1 MGFRITALIFVFTL
15 VYAGL
20 AYNLYSIQITKGDY
34 YSVKA
39 ASLYGSSRAIIP
51 PRGNIYFHDRNGKL
65 IPAALDKE
73 YPTIFANTK
82 EIPDP
87 AGAANSLSEI
97 LDMTGANLLK
107 LLSKKNDP
115 YEPLVRRAT
124 DAELESLKLV
134 SVPGI
139 YVDYEPSRFY
149 PFQKDAAHVL
159 GFVSTE
165 PDNLNGIYGIEAY
178 YNKRLKGI
186 AGDLKSEKVVSPV
199 PGDDVNLTI
208 DKNIQT
214 QAEDV
219 LKSLIQDYSAPSGS
233 IVVEDPKTGQ
243 ILAMTSSPSFDP
255 NSYSDYSVKNFLN
268 PVVQSIY
275 EPGSIFKVITMAAGI
290 DSGAITPE
298 TTYVD
303 TGELTLNGKT
313 IRNWD
318 KKAHGKLTMTNV
330 IEQSL
335 NLGSAFA
342 EDAMGNDT
350 FYKYLLKF
358 GLKETTHIDLPG
370 EVRGS
375 LGALEKNPREIN
387 FAAASFGQGISV
399 TPIALL
405 KAISVVANH
414 GVMMQPYLN
423 ADIAP
428 QVLGRV
434 ISEDTSRKVVGMMV
448 SAVNKNEIAK
458 IKGYNIAG
466 KTGTAQVP
474 DFKNGGY
481 TDDVINTFVGFVPAY
496 NPKFVVMIK
505 LDKAAGAPLAGT
517 NVVPAFRNL
526 TQFILN
532 YYNIPPDNPKEL
544 ESSDR

>member
-1 MGFRITALIFVFTL
+1 MGLRITALIFLFTL
-15 VYAGL
+15 LYTGL
-20 AYNLYSIQITKGDY
+20 GYNIYNLQINKGDY
-34 YSVKA
+34 YNAKA
-39 ASLYGSSRAIIP
+39 SSLYSSSGAIMP
-51 PRGNIYFHDRNGKL
+51 QRGNIYFRDKNKNL

-73 YPTIFANTK
+73 YPTIFANTS
-82 EIPDP
+82 EITDP
-87 AGAANSLSEI
+87 TAAAKSLSPI
-97 LDMTGANLLK
+97 LNMSQGSLLK

-124 DAELESLKLV
+124 ESEIEDLKLV
-134 SVPGI
+134 SIPGI
-139 YVDYEPSRFY
+139 HVDYEPSRIY
-149 PFQKDAAHVL
+149 PFRKDAAHVL

-165 PDNLNGIYGIEAY
+165 PDNLNGLYGIESY
-178 YNKRLKGI
+178 YNKRLKGV
-186 AGDLKSEKVVSPV
+186 AGSIKDEKIIRPVS
-199 PGDDVNLTI
+199 GENVNLTI

-214 QAEDV
+214 QAEDI
-219 LKSLIQDYSAPSGS
+219 LKSLVGDYAAVGGS

-243 ILAMTSSPSFDP
+243 ILAMATEPSFDP
-255 NSYSDYSVKNFLN
+255 NNYSDYSVKNFLN

-290 DSGAITPE
+290 DSGAITPS
-298 TTYVD
+298 TTYFD
-303 TGELTLNGKT
+303 TGELKLNGKT

-318 KKAHGKLTMTNV
+318 KKAHGKTTMKGV

-342 EDAMGNDT
+342 EKTMGHET

-358 GLKETTHIDLPG
+358 GFKETTHIDLPG

-375 LGALEKNPREIN
+375 LGSLEKNSRDVN
-387 FAAASFGQGISV
+387 FATASFGQGISV

-405 KAISVVANH
+405 KAISAVANH

-423 ADIAP
+423 ADIEP
-428 QVLGRV
+428 QVIGRV
-434 ISEDTSRKVVGMMV
+434 ISEETSKKVVEMMV
-448 SAVNKNEIAK
+448 SAVNHNEIAR
-458 IKGYNIAG
+458 IKGYNVAG

-481 TDDVINTFVGFVPAY
+481 TTDVINTFMGFVPAY
-496 NPKFVVMIK
+496 NPRFVVMVK
-505 LDKAAGAPLAGT
+505 LDKAAGAPLAGL

-526 TQFILN
+526 AQFILN

-544 ESSDR
+544 E